1 MKALTKLIKD
11 CRMSIIQIATPY
23 YTGTGFLAE
32 NSGFII
38 TNEHVVTG
46 NQRVTIRSQNE
57 KPYWADVVYLD
68 SVYDIAFLKIPDHV
82 KRKGLTF
89 LEKDTIIEEGDSVI
103 AMGHPFGLPF
113 SVTRGIVS
121 NISGEDKKIYYIQHD
136 AALNPG
142 NSGGPLLNEE
152 GKVIG
157 MNTFTIQNGQ
167 NIGFALPSVFIRQ
180 LMAEFISSGEKPSVR
195 CTSCKKIVNEE
206 NIQKNNPYC
215 PFCGSSV
222 TFIQNIQ
229 PYEPQ
234 GVARML
240 EKILAESGFEI
251 ELARKGPNHWMI
263 INGSAYIEISY
274 HEKTGLVTA
283 EGYVCKLPGE
293 NLEALYT
300 YLLQANYQPGSLTFS
315 VKEDTVV
322 ISFLVFDQFL
332 YGNLLSV
339 YLKNLFA
346 KADETDGFLVKNF
359 GALPVLDPGE
369 SLP

>member
-1 MKALTKLIKD
+1 MKELTKLIKE
-11 CRMSIIQIATPY
+11 CKKSIIQIATPY

-32 NSGFII
+32 NTGFII

-46 NQRVTIRSQNE
+46 NKRVTIRSQNE

-68 SVYDIAFLKIPDHV
+68 PVYDIAFLKIPDHF
-82 KRKGLTF
+82 KHKGLIF
-89 LEKDTIIEEGDSVI
+89 RGRDNRIEEGDSVI

-113 SVTRGIVS
+113 SVTQGIVS
-121 NISGEDKKIYYIQHD
+121 NISGEEKKIYYIQHD

-142 NSGGPLLNEE
+142 NSGGPLLDSE

-180 LMAEFISSGEKPSVR
+180 MLSDFISSGEITSVR
-195 CTSCKKIVNEE
+195 CSSCKKIVKEE
-206 NIQKNNPYC
+206 NVEKNNPYC

-229 PYEPQ
+229 PFEPQ
-234 GVARML
+234 GIARML
-240 EKILAESGFEI
+240 EAILTESGFDI
-251 ELARKGPNHWMI
+251 ELARKGPDHWII

-274 HEKTGLVTA
+274 HEKTGLVSA
-283 EGYVCKLPGE
+283 EGYICKLPGE

-300 YLLQANYQPGSLTFS
+300 YLLQLNAQPGSLTFS
-315 VKEDTVV
+315 IKDDTVV

-332 YGNLLSV
+332 FGNLLSV

-346 KADETDGFLVKNF
+346 KADKTDEFLVKNF
-359 GALPVLDPGE
+359 GAFPVLDTGE
-369 SLP
+369 FPT